1 MANFMETF
9 LQSDMAQFRLIPLRR
24 INTFCF
30 WDSKENFG
38 TKLVVF
44 WNKTAQ
50 EEVKA

>member
-9 LQSDMAQFRLIPLRR
+9 LQSDMAQRLIPLGR

-30 WDSKENFG
+30 WVSKENFG

-50 EEVKA
+50 EVNA